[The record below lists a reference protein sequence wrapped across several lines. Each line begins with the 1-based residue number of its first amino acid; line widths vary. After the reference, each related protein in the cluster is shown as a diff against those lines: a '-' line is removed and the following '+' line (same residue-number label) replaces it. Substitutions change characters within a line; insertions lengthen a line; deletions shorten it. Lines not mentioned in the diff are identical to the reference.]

1 MKINKSDYTIE
12 TIDNLMSLRRP
23 QSESLKILGDIAKI
37 RFEEGSDIG
46 EIQNK
51 VHELYPTFKEYERA
65 FPNFAFSLATGVGK
79 TLLMGAFITYLYTN
93 YGIKNFFIIAPNLTI
108 YNKLIEDFGTPNSKK
123 YVFKRIQAFTQ
134 NPPTIITGDNYREQ
148 CPGQT
153 VTSSSITINI
163 FNIGKINSEMRG
175 GKLLQIKRLSE
186 YLGESYFDYLA
197 GLDDLVVLMD
207 ESHHYRAERGMT
219 VINELEPLL
228 GLEVTATPQVEKGS
242 KTIKFKNV
250 VYEYSLA
257 KAMAHGYVK
266 QPYAATKRNLDPK
279 QFSPEEL
286 DRLKLKDGI
295 KYHRKT
301 KTELE
306 LYAQNE
312 GVKPV
317 KPFVLVIC
325 KDTNHANEIKD
336 YILSDDF
343 FGGYYKDKVIEVHSN
358 QTGEEKDDNIQ
369 KLMSLESP
377 DNKIEIVIHVNMLK
391 EGWDVNNL
399 YTIIPLRTAVS
410 MTLREQ
416 TLGRGLRLPY
426 GKLTGNDAVD
436 RLTVVSH
443 DKYEELIKAANDERS
458 ILKREHII
466 LTDENENFENEK
478 EISRSETIFDN
489 NIKLKKEKLKHAR
502 SENKKKQLEQ
512 EIAVDTAVGEAI
524 NDIINKPVN
533 LKIGTIKA
541 TNPNSNDSVL
551 EPHIEEHKQIVTSRD
566 LAKPEI
572 QQLIKEKASKKLES
586 DTDKIFDS
594 SDMITERINQA
605 VSPLCEQKI
614 KSSIDIPNVVVFP
627 KETQK
632 LVFRDIDLNTMFLDF
647 ENVSDDILVTALG
660 KNESFTIKVD
670 DDEESL
676 PDSPENL
683 IFNEIL
689 NNNADI
695 DYEANEE
702 LIYKLI
708 RQATEYLK
716 QNRSEND
723 FNKVVFYYKKDIAR
737 EIYRQM
743 FANSKVSVPEYE
755 VKILQTSSEILPLGY
770 SKYTKDEISDYTS
783 SVSAYELNYK
793 VFDYYNKA
801 CHTAYKFDSIPEQ
814 TLAIVLEIDNNVLKW
829 LRPAKKQFNIIWK
842 EGAHYNPDFVVETA
856 DKIYIVEVKSYK
868 CINDDDV
875 KAKAKAA
882 LTYCE
887 YVNVYCTQYKT
898 KQYCYIL
905 VPAEEINRNSTF
917 DSIVAKNYYKH
928 LNYNRF

>member
-37 RFEEGSDIG
+37 RFKEGTTID

-79 TLLMGAFITYLYTN
+79 TLLMGAFVTYLYTN

-108 YNKLIEDFGTPNSKK
+108 YNKLIEDFGSPTSKK

-228 GLEVTATPQVEKGS
+228 GLEVTATPQVEKGK

-257 KAMAHGYVK
+257 KAMAQGYVK
-266 QPYAATKRNLDPK
+266 EPAVATRSNFDPRK
-279 QFSPEEL
+279 YSLEEL
-286 DRLKLKDGI
+286 DRLKLQDGI
-295 KYHRKT
+295 RIHRNT

-312 GVKPV
+312 GVKTV
-317 KPFVLVIC
+317 KPFVLVVC
-325 KDTNHANEIKD
+325 KDTNHANEIKE

-343 FGGYYKDKVIEVHSN
+343 FDGYYKDKVIEVHSN
-358 QTGEEKDDNIQ
+358 QTGAEKEENIQ

-391 EGWDVNNL
+391 EGWDVTNL

-416 TLGRGLRLPY
+416 TIGRGLRLPY
-426 GKLTGNDAVD
+426 GKRTGNDVVD
-436 RLTVVSH
+436 RLTIVSH
-443 DKYEELIKAANDERS
+443 DKFDEIINAANEESS
-458 ILKREHII
+458 IIKRENII
-466 LTDENENFENEK
+466 LIDEDETFENEK

-489 NIKLKKEKLKHAR
+489 NIKQKEKKLKYAR
-502 SENKKKQLEQ
+502 SEQKIKQLKQ
-512 EIAVDTAVGEAI
+512 EIAVDKAISEAI
-524 NDIINKPVN
+524 NDILNKPVN
-533 LKIGTIKA
+533 LKIGTLKT

-551 EPHIEEHKQIVTSRD
+551 ETHIEENKVIVTSRD
-566 LAKPEI
+566 LAKPEV
-572 QQLIKEKASKKLES
+572 QQLIKEKASKKLKS
-586 DTDKIFDS
+586 DTDKTFDS
-594 SDMITERINQA
+594 PDMITEKINQA

-614 KSSIDIPNVVVFP
+614 KSSIDIPDIMVFP

-632 LVFRDIDLNTMFLDF
+632 LVFKDINLSTMFLDL
-647 ENVSDDILVTALG
+647 ENISNDIIIETLG
-660 KNESFTIKVD
+660 KNKNFTLQVD
-670 DDEESL
+670 GEITL
-676 PDSPENL
+676 PDKPENL
-683 IFNEIL
+683 IFTEIL

-695 DYEANEE
+695 DCEANEE
-702 LIYKLI
+702 LIYKLT
-708 RQATEYLK
+708 RQATDYLK

-723 FNKVVFYYKKDIAR
+723 FNKVVLYYKKDIAR

-743 FANSKVSVPEYE
+743 SANSKIAVPEYE
-755 VKILQTSSEILPLGY
+755 VQIVKTSSKILSHGY
-770 SKYTKDEISDYTS
+770 SKYKQDEISDYNS
-783 SVSAYELNYK
+783 SVAGYEVKDK
-793 VFDYYNKA
+793 VFDYYKKA
-801 CHTAYKFDSIPEQ
+801 CHTVYKFDSVPEQ
-814 TLAIVLEIDNNVLKW
+814 ILGIVLEKDPNVLKW
-829 LRPAKKQFNIIWK
+829 MRPANKQFKIIWQ
-842 EGAHYNPDFVVETA
+842 EGSYYNPDFVVETN
-856 DKIYIVEVKSYK
+856 DTIYIIEVKSYK
-868 CINDDDV
+868 RINDDDV
-875 KAKAKAA
+875 KSKAKAA
-882 LTYCE
+882 LKYCE
-887 YVNVYCTQYKT
+887 YVNVYGTKYNT
-898 KQYCYIL
+898 KQFKYLL
-905 VPAEEINRNSTF
+905 VPAEEIKRSSTF